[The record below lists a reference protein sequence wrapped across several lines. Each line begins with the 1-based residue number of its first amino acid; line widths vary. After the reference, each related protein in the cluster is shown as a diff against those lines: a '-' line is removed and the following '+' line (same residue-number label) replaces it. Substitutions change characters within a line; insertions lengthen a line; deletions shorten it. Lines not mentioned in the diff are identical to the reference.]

1 MKKEFLLGFKIVEDK
16 DNELINIMKSQFVTN
31 YTDST
36 FLATLQA
43 NLRACNSF
51 CFSVSFIKKAGLV
64 LLANDIKSAIERGAR
79 GKLITSTY
87 QNFTDVESLKFFLKL
102 VLAYEN
108 FECHLEDECFYDE
121 KNFSTCGFHTK
132 GYLFE
137 FDERCELIIGS
148 SNITRY
154 ALLKNIEWDL
164 VVNCR
169 NGDEPYI
176 SAYAEFEDLWNK
188 TINLT
193 QERIEIYAQKLNFA
207 IERWDMD
214 YDLAAQRVNPNYMQ
228 RKALK
233 ELNRNRAIGI
243 DRALVISATGS
254 GKTYLAAFDAL
265 NFAPNR
271 LLYVV
276 HEGSILRKSL
286 ETFQMVFGGLKTCG
300 MYTGESKEIDTD
312 FIFSTNVSMCRSLE
326 LFDKK
331 EFDYIIIDE
340 CHHAVADTY
349 RKIIDYFEPEFLLG
363 LTATENR
370 MDNQDVVELF
380 GNNIPYELRL
390 RDAIINDLIV
400 PFHYYGIRDEL
411 IDYGLSDT
419 AERRLIAQLAN
430 EDNCNFIHQ
439 QIEKH
444 RHKGQKLKAL
454 AFCRNVQHARMMAE
468 NMSGF
473 YHTAFLTGQNKTG
486 ERIRAYNDLQS
497 DNRNLEILFAVDILN
512 EGVDI
517 PGVNMVLFLRPTESS
532 TIFIQQLGRGLRKYA
547 NKEYVT
553 ILDFIG
559 NSYKRSV
566 HIALALGSLSK
577 GYILEKK
584 LLKLMVREDFKLLG
598 LEEYGVKIHID
609 DLSKE
614 EILQHIE
621 NENFNQLRYLKKDYQ
636 NFKSYLKLQSYPKH
650 VDYMNSDYAPN
661 LLKFMKI
668 KINGQKTNSYYKFL
682 VGIGEEVPLFSEKQI
697 KAINYLSNLLPL
709 VRRHEFLIVK
719 CLLNGEY
726 REEKI
731 RPWLENEIGGFANEQ
746 FDHAM
751 QFMKEGGV
759 ITHSENEIK
768 FGCEVEPEFEDYVK
782 DLVEYGLSQYSV
794 RYTNDEDD
802 FLLYQDYRQDQ
813 ALLKILE
820 NPKHNQYGSYYKN
833 GNMYIFAGLKKDSTV
848 QEHLNYK
855 DRFLDKE
862 TFQWESIA
870 NISAKDEQL
879 QKECKEVFIFVRKV
893 NSENGIT
900 LPYTFVGKG
909 RLQNPRKNATSN
921 GSILYDIHLD
931 NPLPNDLMEDF
942 QWIA

>member
-1 MKKEFLLGFKIVEDK
+1 
-16 DNELINIMKSQFVTN
+16 MKSRFLTN
-31 YTDST
+31 YSETS
-36 FLATLQA
+36 FLATIQA
-43 NLRACNSF
+43 NLRECDEFS
-51 CFSVSFIKKAGLV
+51 FSVSFIKKAGLV
-64 LLANDIKSAIERGAR
+64 LLANDIRLALERGAK

-87 QNFTDVESLKFFLKL
+87 QNFTDVESLNFFLKL
-102 VLAYEN
+102 AITFEN
-108 FECHLEDECFYDE
+108 FECHLDDECFYDE
-121 KNFSTCGFHTK
+121 KNYSTFGFHTK
-132 GYLFE
+132 GYIFV
-137 FDERCELIIGS
+137 FGNRCELIVGS

-164 VVNCR
+164 VVDCQKT
-169 NGDEPYI
+169 DV
-176 SAYAEFEDLWNK
+176 AYRDACEEFDKLWGK
-188 TINLT
+188 TYDLT
-193 QERIEIYAQKLNFA
+193 QDHINVYAQKINFA

-214 YDLAAQRVNPNYMQ
+214 YDLSEQRIKPNYMQ

-243 DRALVISATGS
+243 NRALIISATGS

-265 NFAPNR
+265 NFAPTR

-286 ETFQMVFGGLKTCG
+286 ETFQEVFGGLKSCG
-300 MYTGESKEIDTD
+300 MYSGEAKELEAD

-340 CHHAVADTY
+340 CHHAVAETY
-349 RKIIDYFEPEFLLG
+349 RQIIDYFEPEFLLG

-370 MDNQDVVELF
+370 MDNKDVVELF

-411 IDYGLSDT
+411 VDYGLKDSE
-419 AERRLIAQLAN
+419 ERRLIAQMSN
-430 EDNCNFIHQ
+430 EDNCEFIYR

-444 RHKGQKLKAL
+444 RPTGQKLKAL
-454 AFCRNVQHARMMAE
+454 AFCRNIQHARMMAD
-468 NMSGF
+468 NLSDY
-473 YHTAFLTGQNKTG
+473 YHTAFLSGKNQTG
-486 ERIRAYNDLQS
+486 ERIRAYNDLQN
-497 DNRNLEILFAVDILN
+497 DNKELEILFAVDILN

-532 TIFIQQLGRGLRKYA
+532 TIFIQQLGRGLRKFQ
-547 NKEYVT
+547 NKNYVT

-584 LLKLMVREDFKLLG
+584 LLKTMVRDDFRILG
-598 LEEYGVKIHID
+598 LEQYGVKINID

-614 EILQHIE
+614 EILHHIE
-621 NENFNQLRYLKKDYQ
+621 NENFNQIRYLKKDYQ
-636 NFKSYLKLQSYPKH
+636 NFKSYLKTPTFPKH
-650 VDYMNSDYAPN
+650 MDYVNSDYAPN

-668 KINGQKTNSYYKFL
+668 KIDNKKTNSYYGFL
-682 VGIGEEVPLFSEKQI
+682 RGIGEDVPLFTDEQI
-697 KAINYLSNLLPL
+697 AAINYISSLLPL
-709 VRRHEFLIVK
+709 VRRHEYLVVK
-719 CLLNGEY
+719 LLLSG
-726 REEKI
+726 I
-731 RPWLENEIGGFANEQ
+731 TSENEIRQSVFSEITGCSDEQ
-746 FDHAM
+746 FNHALR
-751 QFMKEGGV
+751 FMREGGV
-759 ITHSENEIK
+759 IYQSEGRIHLSCDADEE
-768 FGCEVEPEFEDYVK
+768 FVEFVS
-782 DLVEYGLSQYSV
+782 DLLEYGPSQYVV
-794 RYTNDEDD
+794 RYKDGED

-820 NPKHNQYGSYYKN
+820 NPKHNQLGTYYKN
-833 GNMYIFAGLKKDSTV
+833 GNVYIFAGLKKDDSV

-855 DRFLDKE
+855 DKFIDNE

-870 NISAKDEQL
+870 HISSKEESL
-879 QKECKEVFIFVRKV
+879 QRESRRAFVFVRKV
-893 NSENGIT
+893 ESENGIT
-900 LPYTFVGKG
+900 LPFTFVGTGK
-909 RLQNPRKNATSN
+909 LLNPRKNATTN
-921 GSILYDIHLD
+921 GSILYDIHMD
-931 NPLPNDLMEDF
+931 NALPEDLMEDF
-942 QWIA
+942 KWTA

>member
-1 MKKEFLLGFKIVEDK
+1 
-16 DNELINIMKSQFVTN
+16 MKSRFLTN
-31 YTDST
+31 YTDTT
-36 FLATLQA
+36 FLATIQA
-43 NLRACNSF
+43 NLRSCNAF
-51 CFSVSFIKKAGLV
+51 AFSVSFIKKAGLV
-64 LLANDIKSAIERGAR
+64 LLANDIKSALERGAK

-87 QNFTDVESLKFFLKL
+87 QNFTDVESLNFFFKL
-102 VLAYEN
+102 ALSFEN
-108 FECHLEDECFYDE
+108 FDCHLDDDCFYDE
-121 KNFSTCGFHTK
+121 KNYSTNGFHTK

-137 FDERCELIIGS
+137 FDDRCELVIGS

-164 VVNCR
+164 VIDCHKT
-169 NGDEPYI
+169 DEAYQ
-176 SAYAEFEDLWNK
+176 SACIEFGELWEK
-188 TINLT
+188 TLELT
-193 QERIEIYAQKLNFA
+193 QERINLYAQKINFA

-214 YDLAAQRVNPNYMQ
+214 YDLAEQKIKPNYMQ

-233 ELNRNRAIGI
+233 ELNRNRAIGVN
-243 DRALVISATGS
+243 RALIVSATGS

-286 ETFQMVFGGLKTCG
+286 ETFQVVFGSLKTCG
-300 MYTGESKEIDTD
+300 MYSGEAKELEAD
-312 FIFSTNVSMCRSLE
+312 FIFTTNVSMCRSLA

-349 RKIIDYFEPEFLLG
+349 RQIIDYFEPEFLLG

-370 MDNQDVVELF
+370 MDNKDVVEIF

-411 IDYGLSDT
+411 VNYGLSDSE
-419 AERRLIAQLAN
+419 ERRLIAQISN
-430 EDNCNFIHQ
+430 EDNCNFIYQ
-439 QIEKH
+439 QIESH
-444 RHKGQKLKAL
+444 RPQGQKLKAL
-454 AFCRNVQHARMMAE
+454 AFCRNIQHARMMAE
-468 NMSGF
+468 NLSEY
-473 YHTAFLTGQNKTG
+473 YHTAFLSGKNKTG

-497 DNRNLEILFAVDILN
+497 DNKELEILFAVDILN

-532 TIFIQQLGRGLRKYA
+532 TIFIQQLGRGLRKFP
-547 NKEYVT
+547 NKSYVT

-584 LLKLMVREDFKLLG
+584 LLKAMLRNDFRALG
-598 LEEYGVKIHID
+598 LEEYGVQINID

-621 NENFNQLRYLKKDYQ
+621 NENFNRIQYLKKDYQ
-636 NFKSYLKLQSYPKH
+636 NFKSYLKTSTFPKH
-650 VDYMNSDYAPN
+650 MDYVNSDYAPN

-668 KINGQKTNSYYKFL
+668 KIDNKKTNSYYGFL
-682 VGIGEEVPLFSEKQI
+682 KGIGEDVPLFTEEQI
-697 KAINYLSNLLPL
+697 MAINYISSLLPL
-709 VRRHEFLIVK
+709 VRRHEYLIVK
-719 CLLNGEY
+719 HLIEGITSEYQLRHLLA
-726 REEKI
+726 
-731 RPWLENEIGGFANEQ
+731 NEIVGYTEEQ
-746 FDHAM
+746 FDHALR
-751 QFMKEGGV
+751 FMKEGGV
-759 ITHSENEIK
+759 VIQFDEQVK
-768 FGCEVEPEFEDYVK
+768 FRCSIDPEFEEYVT
-782 DLVEYGLSQYSV
+782 DMLEYGLSQYDV
-794 RYTNDEDD
+794 RYKNEED

-820 NPKHNQYGSYYKN
+820 NPKHNQLGTYYKD
-833 GNMYIFAGLKKDSTV
+833 GKMYVFAGLKKDDSV

-855 DRFLDKE
+855 NKFLDSE
-862 TFQWESIA
+862 TFQWESVADI
-870 NISAKDEQL
+870 KEREEKQ
-879 QKECKEVFIFVRKV
+879 QKGSELVYVFVRKV
-893 NSENGIT
+893 ESENGIV
-900 LPYTFVGKG
+900 LPFTFVGTG
-909 RLQNPRKNATSN
+909 QLHNPRKGTTTN
-921 GSILYDIHLD
+921 GSILYDIHMD
-931 NPLPNDLMEDF
+931 NPLPDDLMEDF
-942 QWIA
+942 KWIA

>member
-1 MKKEFLLGFKIVEDK
+1 
-16 DNELINIMKSQFVTN
+16 MKSRFLTN
-31 YTDST
+31 YTDTT
-36 FLATLQA
+36 FLATIQA
-43 NLRACNSF
+43 NLRTCKRFS
-51 CFSVSFIKKAGLV
+51 FSVSFIKKAGLV
-64 LLANDIKSAIERGAR
+64 LLSNDIRSALERGAE

-87 QNFTDVESLKFFLKL
+87 QNFTDVESLNFFLKL
-102 VLAYEN
+102 AFA
-108 FECHLEDECFYDE
+108 FEKFDCHLDDECFYNE
-121 KNFSTCGFHTK
+121 KNYTTNGFHTK

-137 FDERCELIIGS
+137 FDERCELIVGS

-164 VVNCR
+164 VIDCQKQ
-169 NGDEPYI
+169 DE
-176 SAYAEFEDLWNK
+176 AYQNACIEFEDLWSK
-188 TINLT
+188 TYDLT
-193 QERIEIYAQKLNFA
+193 QDRINIYAQKLNFA

-214 YDLAAQRVNPNYMQ
+214 YDLAEQKIKPNYMQ

-243 DRALVISATGS
+243 DKALVISATGS

-265 NFAPNR
+265 NFAPER

-286 ETFQMVFGGLKTCG
+286 ETFQEVFGGLKTCG
-300 MYTGESKEIDTD
+300 MYSGEAKELEAD

-326 LFDKK
+326 LFGKK

-340 CHHAVADTY
+340 CHHAVAETY
-349 RKIIDYFEPEFLLG
+349 RQIIDYFEPEFLLG

-370 MDNQDVVELF
+370 MDNQDVVEIF

-411 IDYGLSDT
+411 VNYGLTD
-419 AERRLIAQLAN
+419 AGERRLIAQISS
-430 EDNCNFIHQ
+430 EENCEFIYQ
-439 QIEKH
+439 QIESH
-444 RHKGQKLKAL
+444 RPEGQKLKAL
-454 AFCRNVQHARMMAE
+454 AFCRNIQHARMMAE
-468 NMSGF
+468 NMGDY
-473 YHTAFLTGQNKTG
+473 YHTAFLSGKNKTG

-497 DNRNLEILFAVDILN
+497 ENKELEILFAVDILN

-532 TIFIQQLGRGLRKYA
+532 TIFIQQLGRGLRKYT
-547 NKEYVT
+547 NKPYVT

-584 LLKLMVREDFKLLG
+584 LLKSMVREDFKVLG
-598 LEEYGVKIHID
+598 LEDYGVKISID

-614 EILQHIE
+614 EILHHID
-621 NENFNQLRYLKKDYQ
+621 NENFNQIRYLKKDYQ
-636 NFKSYLKLQSYPKH
+636 NFKSYLKTPTFPKH
-650 VDYMNSDYAPN
+650 MDYVNSDYAPN

-668 KINGQKTNSYYKFL
+668 KIDNKKTNSYYGFL
-682 VGIGEEVPLFSEKQI
+682 KGIGEDVPLFTDEQI
-697 KAINYLSNLLPL
+697 TAIDYISSLLPL
-709 VRRHEFLIVK
+709 VRRHEFLVVIH
-719 CLLNGEY
+719 LLEGITYEWT
-726 REEKI
+726 I
-731 RPWLENEIGGFANEQ
+731 RQLIADEISGYADEQ
-746 FDHAM
+746 LDHALR
-751 QFMKEGGV
+751 FMNEGGV
-759 ITHSENEIK
+759 IIQSNGTITFRCS
-768 FGCEVEPEFEDYVK
+768 VDPEFVEFMS
-782 DLVEYGLSQYSV
+782 DLLEYGLSQYSV
-794 RYTNDEDD
+794 RYKDEDD

-820 NPKHNQYGSYYKN
+820 NPKHNQLGTYYKD

-855 DRFLDKE
+855 DKFLDSE

-870 NISAKDEQL
+870 HISAKEEYL
-879 QKECKEVFIFVRKV
+879 QRTCKQAFIFVRKV
-893 NSENGIT
+893 KTENGIT
-900 LPYTFVGKG
+900 LPFTFVGTG
-909 RLQNPRKNATSN
+909 QLQNPRKDATTN
-921 GSILYDIHLD
+921 GSILYDIHM
-931 NPLPNDLMEDF
+931 NTPLSDELMEDF
-942 QWIA
+942 KWTA

>member
-1 MKKEFLLGFKIVEDK
+1 MDSRFL
-16 DNELINIMKSQFVTN
+16 TN
-31 YTDST
+31 YTDTT
-36 FLATLQA
+36 FLATIQA
-43 NLRACNSF
+43 NLRSCKIFA
-51 CFSVSFIKKAGLV
+51 FSVSFIKKAGLV
-64 LLANDIKSAIERGAR
+64 LLANDIKSALERGAKGR
-79 GKLITSTY
+79 LITSTY
-87 QNFTDVESLKFFLKL
+87 QNFTDVESLNYFIKL
-102 VLAYEN
+102 ALSFDN
-108 FECHLEDECFYDE
+108 FECHLDDECFYDE
-121 KNFSTCGFHTK
+121 KNYSTQGFHTK

-137 FDERCELIIGS
+137 FEDRCELVVGS

-164 VVNCR
+164 VIDCHKTDAVYKNACIEF
-169 NGDEPYI
+169 DYI
-176 SAYAEFEDLWNK
+176 WNK
-188 TINLT
+188 TYKLS
-193 QERIEIYAQKLNFA
+193 QERIDLYAQKINFA

-214 YDLAAQRVNPNYMQ
+214 YDLAEQVIKPNYMQ

-233 ELNRNRAIGI
+233 ELNRNRAIGVN
-243 DRALVISATGS
+243 RALIVSATGS

-286 ETFQMVFGGLKTCG
+286 ETFQEVFGALKTCG
-300 MYTGESKEIDTD
+300 MYTGEAKELEAD
-312 FIFSTNVSMCRSLE
+312 FIFTTNVSMCRSLD

-340 CHHAVADTY
+340 CHHAVASTY
-349 RKIIDYFEPEFLLG
+349 RQIIEYFEPEFLLG

-400 PFHYYGIRDEL
+400 PFHYFGIRDEL
-411 IDYGLSDT
+411 VDYGLTDS
-419 AERRLIAQLAN
+419 AERRLIAQISN
-430 EDNCNFIHQ
+430 EDNCEFISQ

-444 RHKGQKLKAL
+444 RPSGQKLKAL
-454 AFCRNVQHARMMAE
+454 AFCRNIQHARMMAE
-468 NMSGF
+468 NLSDY
-473 YHTAFLTGQNKTG
+473 YHTAFLSGKNKTG

-497 DNRNLEILFAVDILN
+497 DNKELEILFAVDILN

-532 TIFIQQLGRGLRKYA
+532 TIFIQQLGRGLRKYP
-547 NKEYVT
+547 NKSFVT

-584 LLKLMVREDFKLLG
+584 LLKTMVRDDFRTLG
-598 LEEYGVKIHID
+598 LDEYGVEINID

-614 EILQHIE
+614 EILHHID
-621 NENFNQLRYLKKDYQ
+621 NENFNHIRYLKKDYQ
-636 NFKSYLKLQSYPKH
+636 NFKSYLKTLTYPKH
-650 VDYMNSDYAPN
+650 MDYVNSDYAPN

-668 KINGQKTNSYYKFL
+668 KIENKKTNSYYGFL
-682 VGIGEEVPLFSEKQI
+682 KGIGEDVPLFTEEQI
-697 KAINYLSNLLPL
+697 KAINYMSSLLPL
-709 VRRHEFLIVK
+709 VRRHEYIILK
-719 CLLNGEY
+719 HLLNDITS
-726 REEKI
+726 EKQL
-731 RPWLENEIGGFANEQ
+731 RQLLSKEIVGYTEDQ
-746 FDHAM
+746 FDHALR
-751 QFMKEGGV
+751 FMKEGGA
-759 ITHSENEIK
+759 
-768 FGCEVEPEFEDYVK
+768 VEQSDGQIELSCVVDAEFREYMA
-782 DLVEYGLSQYSV
+782 DLLDYGLSQYLV
-794 RYTNDEDD
+794 RYKDEDD

-820 NPKHNQYGSYYKN
+820 NPKHNQLGTYYKN
-833 GNMYIFAGLKKDSTV
+833 GKMYIFAGLKKDDSV

-855 DRFLDKE
+855 DKFLDNE

-870 NISAKDEQL
+870 HISVKEEEL
-879 QKECKEVFIFVRKV
+879 QKKSEMAYIFVRKV
-893 NSENGIT
+893 ESENGIT
-900 LPYTFVGKG
+900 LPYTYVGTGK
-909 RLQNPRKNATSN
+909 LINPRKNATTN
-921 GSILYDIHLD
+921 GSILYDIHMET
-931 NPLPNDLMEDF
+931 PLPDDLMEDF

>member
-1 MKKEFLLGFKIVEDK
+1 MDSRFL
-16 DNELINIMKSQFVTN
+16 TN
-31 YTDST
+31 YTDTT
-36 FLATLQA
+36 FLATIQA
-43 NLRACNSF
+43 NLRSCKIFA
-51 CFSVSFIKKAGLV
+51 FSVSFIKKAGLV
-64 LLANDIKSAIERGAR
+64 LLANDIKSALERGAKGR
-79 GKLITSTY
+79 LITSTY
-87 QNFTDVESLKFFLKL
+87 QNFTDVESLNYFIKL
-102 VLAYEN
+102 ALSFDN
-108 FECHLEDECFYDE
+108 FECHLDDECFYDE
-121 KNFSTCGFHTK
+121 KNYSTQGFHTK

-137 FDERCELIIGS
+137 FEDRCELVVGS

-164 VVNCR
+164 VIDCHKTDAVYKNACIEF
-169 NGDEPYI
+169 DYI
-176 SAYAEFEDLWNK
+176 WNK
-188 TINLT
+188 TYKLS
-193 QERIEIYAQKLNFA
+193 QERIDLYAQKINFA

-214 YDLAAQRVNPNYMQ
+214 YDLAEQVIKPNYMQ

-233 ELNRNRAIGI
+233 ELNRNRAIGVN
-243 DRALVISATGS
+243 RALIVSATGS

-276 HEGSILRKSL
+276 HEGSILRKSF
-286 ETFQMVFGGLKTCG
+286 ETFQEVFGALKTCG
-300 MYTGESKEIDTD
+300 MYTGEAKELEAD
-312 FIFSTNVSMCRSLE
+312 FIFTTNVSMCRSLD

-340 CHHAVADTY
+340 CHHAVASTY
-349 RKIIDYFEPEFLLG
+349 RQIIEYFEPEFLLG

-400 PFHYYGIRDEL
+400 PFHYFGIRDEL
-411 IDYGLSDT
+411 VDYGLTDS
-419 AERRLIAQLAN
+419 AERRLIAQISN
-430 EDNCNFIHQ
+430 EDNCEFISQ

-444 RHKGQKLKAL
+444 RPSGQKLKAL
-454 AFCRNVQHARMMAE
+454 AFCRNIQHARMMAE
-468 NMSGF
+468 NLSDY
-473 YHTAFLTGQNKTG
+473 YHTAFLSGKNKTG

-497 DNRNLEILFAVDILN
+497 DNKELEILFAVDILN

-532 TIFIQQLGRGLRKYA
+532 TIFIQQLGRGLRKYP
-547 NKEYVT
+547 NKSFVT

-584 LLKLMVREDFKLLG
+584 LLKTMVRDDFRTLG
-598 LEEYGVKIHID
+598 LDEYGVEINID

-614 EILQHIE
+614 EILHHID
-621 NENFNQLRYLKKDYQ
+621 NENFNHIRYLKKDYQ
-636 NFKSYLKLQSYPKH
+636 NFKSYLKTLTYPKH
-650 VDYMNSDYAPN
+650 MDYVNSDYAPN

-668 KINGQKTNSYYKFL
+668 KIENKKTNSYYGFL
-682 VGIGEEVPLFSEKQI
+682 KGIGEDVPLFTEEQI
-697 KAINYLSNLLPL
+697 KTINYMSSLLPL
-709 VRRHEFLIVK
+709 VRRHEYIILK
-719 CLLNGEY
+719 HLLND
-726 REEKI
+726 I
-731 RPWLENEIGGFANEQ
+731 TSEIQLRQLLSKEIVGYTEDQ
-746 FDHAM
+746 FDHALR
-751 QFMKEGGV
+751 FMKEGGA
-759 ITHSENEIK
+759 
-768 FGCEVEPEFEDYVK
+768 VEQSDGQIELSCVVDAEFREYMA
-782 DLVEYGLSQYSV
+782 DLLDYGLSQYLV
-794 RYTNDEDD
+794 RYKDEDD

-820 NPKHNQYGSYYKN
+820 NPKHNQLGTYYKN
-833 GNMYIFAGLKKDSTV
+833 GKMYIFAGLKKDDSV

-855 DRFLDKE
+855 DKFLDNE

-870 NISAKDEQL
+870 HISVKEEEL
-879 QKECKEVFIFVRKV
+879 QKKSEMAYIFVRKV
-893 NSENGIT
+893 ESENGIT
-900 LPYTFVGKG
+900 LPYTYVGTGK
-909 RLQNPRKNATSN
+909 LINPRKNATTN
-921 GSILYDIHLD
+921 GSILYDIHMET
-931 NPLPNDLMEDF
+931 PLPDDLMEDF

>member
-1 MKKEFLLGFKIVEDK
+1 MQSRFL
-16 DNELINIMKSQFVTN
+16 TN
-31 YTDST
+31 YTDTT
-36 FLATLQA
+36 FLATIQS
-43 NLRACNSF
+43 NLRTCKEF
-51 CFSVSFIKKAGLV
+51 CFSVSFIKKAGLL
-64 LLANDIKSAIERGAR
+64 LLANDIRSALERGAK

-87 QNFTDVESLKFFLKL
+87 QNFTDVESLNFFLKL
-102 VLAYEN
+102 TLSFDS
-108 FECHLEDECFYDE
+108 FECHLDDECFYDE
-121 KNFSTCGFHTK
+121 KNYSTNGFHTK
-132 GYLFE
+132 GYLFD
-137 FDERCELIIGS
+137 FDDRCELIVGS

-164 VVNCR
+164 VVDCQKQE
-169 NGDEPYI
+169 DAFQ
-176 SAYAEFEDLWNK
+176 SALKEFVDLWNK
-188 TINLT
+188 TFELT
-193 QERIEIYAQKLNFA
+193 QERINLYAQKINFA

-214 YDLAAQRVNPNYMQ
+214 YDLAEQIIKPNYMQ

-243 DRALVISATGS
+243 SRALIISATGS

-286 ETFQMVFGGLKTCG
+286 ETFQKIFGGYKICG
-300 MYTGESKEIDTD
+300 VYSGEAKELDAD
-312 FIFSTNVSMCRSLE
+312 FIFSTNVSMCRSLD

-340 CHHAVADTY
+340 CHHAVAETY
-349 RKIIDYFEPEFLLG
+349 RQIIDYFEPEFLLG

-370 MDNQDVVELF
+370 MDNKDVVEIF

-411 IDYGLSDT
+411 VDYGLTDSE
-419 AERRLIAQLAN
+419 ERRLIAQISN
-430 EDNCNFIHQ
+430 EDNCEFIYQ
-439 QIEKH
+439 QIENH
-444 RHKGQKLKAL
+444 RPEGQKLKAL
-454 AFCRNVQHARMMAE
+454 AFCRNIQHARMMADNLSE
-468 NMSGF
+468 H
-473 YHTAFLTGQNKTG
+473 YHTAFLSGKNKTG

-497 DNRNLEILFAVDILN
+497 DNKELEILFAVDILN

-532 TIFIQQLGRGLRKYA
+532 TIFIQQLGRGLRKYP
-547 NKEYVT
+547 NKSYVT

-584 LLKLMVREDFKLLG
+584 LLKTMVREDFHILG
-598 LEEYGVKIHID
+598 LDEYGVKINID

-614 EILQHIE
+614 EILHHID
-621 NENFNQLRYLKKDYQ
+621 NENFNQIRYLKKDYQ
-636 NFKSYLKLQSYPKH
+636 NFKSYLKIPTFPKH
-650 VDYMNSDYAPN
+650 MDYVNSDYAPN

-668 KINGQKTNSYYKFL
+668 KIDNKKTNSYYGFL
-682 VGIGEEVPLFSEKQI
+682 KGIGEEVPLFTDEQI
-697 KAINYLSNLLPL
+697 SAINYISSLLPL

-719 CLLNGEY
+719 ILLDGIFAESQ
-726 REEKI
+726 I
-731 RPWLENEIGGFANEQ
+731 RQLLANEIDGYTDEQ
-746 FDHAM
+746 FVHALR
-751 QFMKEGGV
+751 FMKEGGV
-759 ITHSENEIK
+759 IVQSDGVIR
-768 FGCEVEPEFEDYVK
+768 FRCSYDPEFK
-782 DLVEYGLSQYSV
+782 DFVSDLLEYGLSQYAV
-794 RYTNDEDD
+794 RYKDEDD

-820 NPKHNQYGSYYKN
+820 NPKHNQLGTYYKN
-833 GNMYIFAGLKKDSTV
+833 GKMYIFAGLKKDDSV

-855 DRFLDKE
+855 DKFLDNE

-870 NISAKDEQL
+870 HISAKEENL
-879 QKECKEVFIFVRKV
+879 QNECTQAYVFVRKV
-893 NSENGIT
+893 ESENGIT
-900 LPYTFVGKG
+900 LPFTFVGTG
-909 RLQNPRKNATSN
+909 QLHNPRKDATTN
-921 GSILYDIHLD
+921 GSILYDIHMD
-931 NPLPNDLMEDF
+931 KPLPDDLMEDF
-942 QWIA
+942 KWIA

>member
-1 MKKEFLLGFKIVEDK
+1 MDSRFL
-16 DNELINIMKSQFVTN
+16 TN
-31 YTDST
+31 YTDTT
-36 FLATLQA
+36 FLATIQA
-43 NLRACNSF
+43 NLRSCKIFA
-51 CFSVSFIKKAGLV
+51 FSVSFIKKAGLV
-64 LLANDIKSAIERGAR
+64 LLANDIKSALERGAKGR
-79 GKLITSTY
+79 LITSTY
-87 QNFTDVESLKFFLKL
+87 QNFTDVESLNYFIKL
-102 VLAYEN
+102 ALSFDN
-108 FECHLEDECFYDE
+108 FECHLDDECFYDE
-121 KNFSTCGFHTK
+121 KNYSTQGFHTK

-137 FDERCELIIGS
+137 FEDRCELVVGS

-164 VVNCR
+164 VIDCHKTDAVYKNA
-169 NGDEPYI
+169 YI
-176 SAYAEFEDLWNK
+176 EFDYIWNK
-188 TINLT
+188 TYKLS
-193 QERIEIYAQKLNFA
+193 QERIDLYAQKINFA

-214 YDLAAQRVNPNYMQ
+214 YDLAEQVIKPNYMQ

-233 ELNRNRAIGI
+233 ELNRNRAIGVN
-243 DRALVISATGS
+243 RALIVSATGS

-286 ETFQMVFGGLKTCG
+286 ETFQEVFGSLKTCG
-300 MYTGESKEIDTD
+300 MYTGEAKELEAD
-312 FIFSTNVSMCRSLE
+312 FIFTTNVSMCRSLD

-340 CHHAVADTY
+340 CHHAVASTY
-349 RKIIDYFEPEFLLG
+349 RQIIEYFEPEFLLG

-400 PFHYYGIRDEL
+400 PFHYFGIRDEL
-411 IDYGLSDT
+411 VDYGLTDS
-419 AERRLIAQLAN
+419 AERRLIAQISN
-430 EDNCNFIHQ
+430 EDNCEFISQ

-444 RHKGQKLKAL
+444 RPSGQKLKAL
-454 AFCRNVQHARMMAE
+454 AFCRNIQHARMMAE
-468 NMSGF
+468 NLSDY
-473 YHTAFLTGQNKTG
+473 YHTAFLSGKNKTG

-497 DNRNLEILFAVDILN
+497 DNKELEILFAVDILN

-532 TIFIQQLGRGLRKYA
+532 TIFIQQLGRGLRKYP
-547 NKEYVT
+547 NKSFVT

-584 LLKLMVREDFKLLG
+584 LLKTMVRDDFRTLG
-598 LEEYGVKIHID
+598 LDEYGVEINID

-614 EILQHIE
+614 EILHHID
-621 NENFNQLRYLKKDYQ
+621 NENFNHIRYLKKDYQ
-636 NFKSYLKLQSYPKH
+636 NFKSYLKTLTYPKH
-650 VDYMNSDYAPN
+650 MDYVNSDYAPN

-668 KINGQKTNSYYKFL
+668 KIENKKTNSYYGFL
-682 VGIGEEVPLFSEKQI
+682 KGIGEDVPLFTEEQI
-697 KAINYLSNLLPL
+697 KAINYMSSLLPL
-709 VRRHEFLIVK
+709 VRRHEYIILK
-719 CLLNGEY
+719 HLLNDITS
-726 REEKI
+726 EKQL
-731 RPWLENEIGGFANEQ
+731 RQLLSKEIVGYTEDQ
-746 FDHAM
+746 FDHALR
-751 QFMKEGGV
+751 FMKEGGA
-759 ITHSENEIK
+759 
-768 FGCEVEPEFEDYVK
+768 VEQSDGQIELSCVVDAEFREYMA
-782 DLVEYGLSQYSV
+782 DLLDYGLSQYLV
-794 RYTNDEDD
+794 RYKDEDD

-820 NPKHNQYGSYYKN
+820 NPKHNQLGTYYKN
-833 GNMYIFAGLKKDSTV
+833 GKMYIFAGLKKDDSV

-855 DRFLDKE
+855 DKFLDNE

-870 NISAKDEQL
+870 HISVKEEEL
-879 QKECKEVFIFVRKV
+879 QKKSEMAYIFVRKV
-893 NSENGIT
+893 ESENGIT
-900 LPYTFVGKG
+900 LPYTYVGTGK
-909 RLQNPRKNATSN
+909 LINPRKNATTN
-921 GSILYDIHLD
+921 GSILYDIHMET
-931 NPLPNDLMEDF
+931 PLPDDLMEDF

>member
-1 MKKEFLLGFKIVEDK
+1 MQSRFL
-16 DNELINIMKSQFVTN
+16 TN
-31 YTDST
+31 YTETT
-36 FLATLQA
+36 FLATIQS
-43 NLRACNSF
+43 NLRACKEF

-64 LLANDIKSAIERGAR
+64 LLANDIKSALERGAK

-87 QNFTDVESLKFFLKL
+87 QNFTDIESLNFFLKL
-102 VLAYEN
+102 ALSFEN
-108 FECHLEDECFYDE
+108 FECHLDDECFYDE
-121 KNFSTCGFHTK
+121 KNYSTNGFHTK

-137 FDERCELIIGS
+137 FNDHCELVVGS

-164 VVNCR
+164 VVDCQKQ
-169 NGDEPYI
+169 DDAYQ
-176 SAYAEFEDLWNK
+176 SALKEYNNLWDKTFEITQDR
-188 TINLT
+188 INL
-193 QERIEIYAQKLNFA
+193 YAQKINFA

-214 YDLAAQRVNPNYMQ
+214 YDLAEQIIKPNYMQ

-243 DRALVISATGS
+243 SKSLIISATGS

-286 ETFQMVFGGLKTCG
+286 ETFQKIFGGLKTCG
-300 MYTGESKEIDTD
+300 VYSGEAKELDAD
-312 FIFSTNVSMCRSLE
+312 FIFSTNVSMCRSLD

-349 RKIIDYFEPEFLLG
+349 RQIIDYFEPEFLLG

-370 MDNQDVVELF
+370 MDNKDVVEIF

-411 IDYGLSDT
+411 VDYGLTDSE
-419 AERRLIAQLAN
+419 ERRLIAQISN
-430 EDNCNFIHQ
+430 EDNCEFIYQ
-439 QIEKH
+439 QIENH
-444 RHKGQKLKAL
+444 RPEGQKLKAL
-454 AFCRNVQHARMMAE
+454 AFCRNIQHARMMAD
-468 NMSGF
+468 NMSEH
-473 YHTAFLTGQNKTG
+473 YHTAFLSGKNKTG

-497 DNRNLEILFAVDILN
+497 DNKELEILFAVDILN

-532 TIFIQQLGRGLRKYA
+532 TIFIQQLGRGLRKYH
-547 NKEYVT
+547 NKSYVT

-584 LLKLMVREDFKLLG
+584 LLKTMVREDFRILG
-598 LEEYGVKIHID
+598 LEEFGVKISID
-609 DLSKE
+609 NLSKE
-614 EILQHIE
+614 EILHHID
-621 NENFNQLRYLKKDYQ
+621 NENFNLPRYLKKDYQ
-636 NFKSYLKLQSYPKH
+636 NFKSYLKTPTFPKH
-650 VDYMNSDYAPN
+650 MDYVNSDYAPN

-668 KINGQKTNSYYKFL
+668 KIDNKKTNSYYGFL
-682 VGIGEEVPLFSEKQI
+682 KGIGEDVPLFSEEQVA
-697 KAINYLSNLLPL
+697 AINYISSLLPL

-719 CLLNGEY
+719 HMMDGIIEDGHIRQLLA
-726 REEKI
+726 EEI
-731 RPWLENEIGGFANEQ
+731 DGYTDEQ
-746 FDHAM
+746 FDHALR
-751 QFMKEGGV
+751 FMREGGV
-759 ITHSENEIK
+759 ITQSDNIIR
-768 FGCEVEPEFEDYVK
+768 FRCDNDPEFK
-782 DLVEYGLSQYSV
+782 DFISDLLEYGLSQYAV
-794 RYTNDEDD
+794 RYKDRDD

-820 NPKHNQYGSYYKN
+820 NPKHNQLGTYYKN
-833 GNMYIFAGLKKDSTV
+833 GKMYIFAGLKKDDSV

-855 DRFLDKE
+855 DKFLDNA

-870 NISAKDEQL
+870 HITAKEENL
-879 QKECKEVFIFVRKV
+879 QKESKQAYVFVRKV
-893 NSENGIT
+893 ESENGIT
-900 LPYTFVGKG
+900 LPFTFVGTG
-909 RLQNPRKNATSN
+909 QLYNPRKDATTN
-921 GSILYDIHLD
+921 GSILYDIHMD
-931 NPLPNDLMEDF
+931 KPLPDDLMDDF
-942 QWIA
+942 KWTA

>member
-1 MKKEFLLGFKIVEDK
+1 
-16 DNELINIMKSQFVTN
+16 MKSRFLTN
-31 YTDST
+31 NTDTT
-36 FLATLQA
+36 FLATIQA
-43 NLRACNSF
+43 NLRSCRSF
-51 CFSVSFIKKAGLV
+51 AFSVSFIKKAGLV
-64 LLANDIKSAIERGAR
+64 LLANDMKSALERGAK

-87 QNFTDVESLKFFLKL
+87 QNFTDIESLNFFFKL
-102 VLAYEN
+102 ALTFEN
-108 FECHLEDECFYDE
+108 FDCHLDDECFFDE
-121 KNFSTCGFHTK
+121 KNYSTRGFHTK

-137 FDERCELIIGS
+137 FDNRCELIVGS

-164 VVNCR
+164 VIDCYKT
-169 NGDEPYI
+169 DETFQ
-176 SAYAEFEDLWNK
+176 SAYLEFDNLWRK
-188 TINLT
+188 TLELT
-193 QERIEIYAQKLNFA
+193 QERINLYAQKINFA

-214 YDLAAQRVNPNYMQ
+214 YDLAEQKIKPNYMQ

-233 ELNRNRAIGI
+233 ELNRNRSIGVN
-243 DRALVISATGS
+243 RALIVSATGS

-286 ETFQMVFGGLKTCG
+286 ETFQEVFGSLKTCG
-300 MYTGESKEIDTD
+300 MYSGEAKELEAD
-312 FIFSTNVSMCRSLE
+312 FIFATNVSMCRSLE

-349 RKIIDYFEPEFLLG
+349 RQIIDYFEPEFLLG

-370 MDNQDVVELF
+370 MDNKDVVELF

-411 IDYGLSDT
+411 VNYGLTDSE
-419 AERRLIAQLAN
+419 ERRLIAQISN

-439 QIEKH
+439 QIESH
-444 RHKGQKLKAL
+444 RPEGQKLKAL
-454 AFCRNVQHARMMAE
+454 AFCRNIQHARMMAE
-468 NMSGF
+468 NLSEYYNTTFLSGK
-473 YHTAFLTGQNKTG
+473 NKTG

-497 DNRNLEILFAVDILN
+497 DNKELEILFAVDILN

-532 TIFIQQLGRGLRKYA
+532 TIFIQQLGRGLRKFP
-547 NKEYVT
+547 NKSYVT

-584 LLKLMVREDFKLLG
+584 LLKAMLRNDFRALG
-598 LEEYGVKIHID
+598 LEEYGVKINID

-614 EILQHIE
+614 EILHHID
-621 NENFNQLRYLKKDYQ
+621 NENFNRIQYLKKDYQ
-636 NFKSYLKLQSYPKH
+636 NFKSYLKTPTFPKH
-650 VDYMNSDYAPN
+650 MDYVNSDYAPN
-661 LLKFMKI
+661 LLKFMKVKVDWDGKKRI
-668 KINGQKTNSYYKFL
+668 ANSYYGFL
-682 VGIGEEVPLFSEKQI
+682 KGIGEDVPLFTEDQI
-697 KAINYLSNLLPL
+697 IAINYISSLLPL
-709 VRRHEFLIVK
+709 VRRHEYLIVK
-719 CLLNGEY
+719 HLLEGLTSEY
-726 REEKI
+726 QLRE
-731 RPWLENEIGGFANEQ
+731 LLANEIAGYTEEQ
-746 FDHAM
+746 FDHALR
-751 QFMKEGGV
+751 FMKEGGV
-759 ITHSENEIK
+759 VMQSDVQVK
-768 FGCEVEPEFEDYVK
+768 FSCFIDPEFEEYVT
-782 DLVEYGLSQYSV
+782 DMLEYGLSQYDV
-794 RYTNDEDD
+794 RYKNEED

-820 NPKHNQYGSYYKN
+820 NPKHNQLGTYYKD
-833 GNMYIFAGLKKDSTV
+833 GKMYIFAGLKKDDSV

-855 DRFLDKE
+855 DKFLDSK

-870 NISAKDEQL
+870 RISEKEENL
-879 QKECKEVFIFVRKV
+879 QKESKTAYVFIRKV
-893 NSENGIT
+893 ESENGIT
-900 LPYTFVGKG
+900 LPFTFVGTG
-909 RLQNPRKNATSN
+909 QLHNPRKDATTN
-921 GSILYDIHLD
+921 GSILYDIHMD
-931 NPLPNDLMEDF
+931 NPLPDDLMEDF
-942 QWIA
+942 KWTA

>member
-1 MKKEFLLGFKIVEDK
+1 MESRFL
-16 DNELINIMKSQFVTN
+16 TN
-31 YTDST
+31 YTDTT
-36 FLATLQA
+36 FLATIQT
-43 NLRACNSF
+43 NLRMCKEF

-64 LLANDIKSAIERGAR
+64 LLMNDIRSAIERGAR

-87 QNFTDVESLKFFLKL
+87 QNFTDVESLNSFLKL
-102 VLAYEN
+102 ALTFDN
-108 FECHLEDECFYDE
+108 FECHLDDECFYDE
-121 KNFSTCGFHTK
+121 RNYTTNGFHTK
-132 GYLFE
+132 GYLFD
-137 FDERCELIIGS
+137 FGDRCEVIVGS

-164 VVNCR
+164 VVDCQKQ
-169 NGDEPYI
+169 DESYLN
-176 SAYAEFEDLWNK
+176 ACKEFNDLWGK
-188 TINLT
+188 TYELTQDHINL
-193 QERIEIYAQKLNFA
+193 YAQKLNFA

-214 YDLAAQRVNPNYMQ
+214 YDLAEQRIKPNYMQ

-243 DRALVISATGS
+243 SRALVVSATGS
-254 GKTYLAAFDAL
+254 GKTYLAAFDAM

-286 ETFQMVFGGLKTCG
+286 ETFQEVFGGLKTCG
-300 MYTGESKEIDTD
+300 MYTGEAKELEAD
-312 FIFSTNVSMCRSLE
+312 FIFTTNVSMCNSLE

-340 CHHAVADTY
+340 CHHAVASTY
-349 RKIIDYFEPEFLLG
+349 RKIIEYFEPEFLLG

-411 IDYGLSDT
+411 IDYGLTDS
-419 AERRLIAQLAN
+419 AERRLIAQMSD
-430 EDNCNFIHQ
+430 EENCDFIYQ

-444 RHKGQKLKAL
+444 RPQGQKLKAL
-454 AFCRNVQHARMMAE
+454 AFCRNIQHARMMKE
-468 NMSGF
+468 NMEEY
-473 YHTAFLTGQNKTG
+473 YHTAFLSGKNKTG

-497 DNRNLEILFAVDILN
+497 DNKELEILFAVDILN

-532 TIFIQQLGRGLRKYA
+532 TIFIQQLGRGLRKFQ
-547 NKEYVT
+547 NKSHVT

-584 LLKLMVREDFKLLG
+584 LLKSMVREDFKPLG
-598 LEEYGVKIHID
+598 LEEYGVKISID

-614 EILQHIE
+614 EILHHIDK
-621 NENFNQLRYLKKDYQ
+621 ENFNQIRYLKKDYL
-636 NFKSYLKLQSYPKH
+636 NFKDYLKTPTFPKH
-650 VDYMNSDYAPN
+650 MDYVNSDYAPN

-668 KINGQKTNSYYKFL
+668 RIDGKKTESYYGFL
-682 VGIGEEVPLFSEKQI
+682 KGIGEDVPLFTEEQI
-697 KAINYLSNLLPL
+697 SAIAYLSSMLPL
-709 VRRHEFLIVK
+709 VRRHEFLIAQ
-719 CLLNGEY
+719 CLLNDITSESQ
-726 REEKI
+726 I
-731 RPWLENEIGGFANEQ
+731 RQILSNEIGGYTDEQ
-746 FDHAM
+746 FDHALR
-751 QFMKEGGV
+751 FMVEGGAV
-759 ITHSENEIK
+759 IADD
-768 FGCEVEPEFEDYVK
+768 GEVMFACDADPEFKEFVSDM
-782 DLVEYGLSQYSV
+782 LNYGLSQYGV
-794 RYTNDEDD
+794 RYKNDEED

-820 NPKHNQYGSYYKN
+820 NPKHNQYGTYYKN
-833 GNMYIFAGLKKDSTV
+833 GNMYIFAGLKKDDSV
-848 QEHLNYK
+848 QDHLNYK
-855 DRFLDKE
+855 DKFLDKE

-870 NISAKDEQL
+870 NITEKDIEKQRTSK
-879 QKECKEVFIFVRKV
+879 QAFIFVRKV
-893 NSENGIT
+893 KVENGIT
-900 LPYTFVGKG
+900 LPFTFVGTG
-909 RLQNPRKNATSN
+909 QLHNPRTDATTN
-921 GSILYDIHLD
+921 GSILYDIHMD
-931 NPLPNDLMEDF
+931 TPLPDDLMEDF
-942 QWIA
+942 KWTA

>member
-1 MKKEFLLGFKIVEDK
+1 MNSRFL
-16 DNELINIMKSQFVTN
+16 TN
-31 YTDST
+31 YTDTS
-36 FLATLQA
+36 FLATIQA
-43 NLRACNSF
+43 NLRTCKEF
-51 CFSVSFIKKAGLV
+51 LFSISFIKKAGLV
-64 LLANDIKSAIERGAR
+64 LLANDIRTALERGVK

-87 QNFTDVESLKFFLKL
+87 QIFTDVESLNFFLKL
-102 VLAYEN
+102 AISFEN
-108 FECHLEDECFYDE
+108 FECHLDDECFYDE
-121 KNFSTCGFHTK
+121 KNYSTNGFHTK

-137 FDERCELIIGS
+137 FDNRCELIVGS

-164 VVNCR
+164 VVDCQKQ
-169 NGDEPYI
+169 DKVYQ
-176 SAYAEFEDLWNK
+176 SACKEFDNLWDK
-188 TINLT
+188 TFELS
-193 QERIEIYAQKLNFA
+193 QEHIDIYAQKINFA

-214 YDLAAQRVNPNYMQ
+214 YDLAEQKVKPNYMQ

-243 DRALVISATGS
+243 SRALIISATGS

-265 NFAPNR
+265 NFSPNR

-286 ETFQMVFGGLKTCG
+286 ETFQEVFGGLKTCG
-300 MYTGESKEIDTD
+300 MYTGEAKELEAD
-312 FIFSTNVSMCRSLE
+312 FLFSTNVSMCRSLE

-349 RKIIDYFEPEFLLG
+349 RQIIDYFEPEFLLG

-370 MDNQDVVELF
+370 MDNKDVVELF

-411 IDYGLSDT
+411 VDYSLTDSE
-419 AERRLIAQLAN
+419 ERRLIAQISN
-430 EDNCNFIHQ
+430 EDNCEFIYQ
-439 QIEKH
+439 QIESH
-444 RHKGQKLKAL
+444 RPQGQKLKAL
-454 AFCRNVQHARMMAE
+454 AFCRNIQHARMMAE
-468 NMSGF
+468 NLGEY
-473 YHTAFLTGQNKTG
+473 YHTAFLSGRNTTG
-486 ERIRAYNDLQS
+486 ERLRAYNDLQN
-497 DNRNLEILFAVDILN
+497 DNKELEILFAVDILN

-532 TIFIQQLGRGLRKYA
+532 TIFIQQLGRGLRKFQ
-547 NKEYVT
+547 NKPYVT

-584 LLKLMVREDFKLLG
+584 LLKTMVKEDFRILG
-598 LEEYGVKIHID
+598 LDQYGVKINID

-614 EILQHIE
+614 EILHHIE
-621 NENFNQLRYLKKDYQ
+621 NENFNQIRYMKKDYN
-636 NFKSYLKLQSYPKH
+636 NFKNYLKSPTFPKH
-650 VDYMNSDYAPN
+650 MDYVNSDYAPN

-668 KINGQKTNSYYKFL
+668 KIEGKKTNSYYGFL
-682 VGIGEEVPLFSEKQI
+682 KGICEEDIPIFTDEQVW
-697 KAINYLSNLLPL
+697 AIDYISSLLPL

-719 CLLNGEY
+719 HLLNGVTSEND
-726 REEKI
+726 I
-731 RPWLENEIGGFANEQ
+731 RKLIANEIVCYTDEQ
-746 FDHAM
+746 FDHALR
-751 QFMKEGGV
+751 FMNEGGV
-759 ITHSENEIK
+759 VQQSDGKIHFRCS
-768 FGCEVEPEFEDYVK
+768 VDPEFKEYVS
-782 DLVEYGLSQYSV
+782 DLLEYGLSQYAV
-794 RYTNDEDD
+794 RYTDEDD

-820 NPKHNQYGSYYKN
+820 NPKHNQLGTYYKN
-833 GNMYIFAGLKKDSTV
+833 GNMYIFAGLKKDDSV

-855 DRFLDKE
+855 DKFLDNE

-870 NISAKDEQL
+870 KIKADEEQK
-879 QKECKEVFIFVRKV
+879 QKESKQAFVFVRKV
-893 NSENGIT
+893 ESENGIT
-900 LPYTFVGKG
+900 LPFTFVGTGK
-909 RLQNPRKNATSN
+909 LQNPRKDATTN

-931 NPLPNDLMEDF
+931 HPLPDDLMEDF
-942 QWIA
+942 KWIA

>member
-1 MKKEFLLGFKIVEDK
+1 MESRFL
-16 DNELINIMKSQFVTN
+16 TN
-31 YTDST
+31 YTDTT
-36 FLATLQA
+36 FLATIQTD
-43 NLRACNSF
+43 LRMCKEF

-64 LLANDIKSAIERGAR
+64 LLMNDIRSAIERGAK

-87 QNFTDVESLKFFLKL
+87 QNFTDVESLNSFLKL
-102 VLAYEN
+102 ALTFDN
-108 FECHLEDECFYDE
+108 FECHLDDECFYDE
-121 KNFSTCGFHTK
+121 RNYTTNGFHTK
-132 GYLFE
+132 GYLFD
-137 FDERCELIIGS
+137 FGDRCEVIVGS

-164 VVNCR
+164 VVDCKKQ
-169 NGDEPYI
+169 DE
-176 SAYAEFEDLWNK
+176 AYQNACKEFDELWSK
-188 TINLT
+188 TYELTQDHINL
-193 QERIEIYAQKLNFA
+193 YAQKLNFA

-214 YDLAAQRVNPNYMQ
+214 YDLAEQRIKPNYMQ

-243 DRALVISATGS
+243 SRALVVSATGS
-254 GKTYLAAFDAL
+254 GKTYLAAFDAM

-286 ETFQMVFGGLKTCG
+286 ETFQEVFGGLKTCG
-300 MYTGESKEIDTD
+300 MYTGEAKELEAD
-312 FIFSTNVSMCRSLE
+312 FIFTTNVSMCNSLE

-340 CHHAVADTY
+340 CHHAVASTY
-349 RKIIDYFEPEFLLG
+349 RKIIEYFEPEFLLG

-411 IDYGLSDT
+411 IDYGLTDS
-419 AERRLIAQLAN
+419 AERRLIAQMSD
-430 EDNCNFIHQ
+430 EENCDFIYQ

-444 RHKGQKLKAL
+444 RPQGQKLKAL
-454 AFCRNVQHARMMAE
+454 AFCRNIQHARMMKE
-468 NMSGF
+468 NMEEY
-473 YHTAFLTGQNKTG
+473 YHTAFLSGKNKTG

-497 DNRNLEILFAVDILN
+497 DNKELEILFAVDILN

-532 TIFIQQLGRGLRKYA
+532 TIFIQQLGRGLRKFQ
-547 NKEYVT
+547 NKSHVT

-584 LLKLMVREDFKLLG
+584 LLKSMVREDFKPLG
-598 LEEYGVKIHID
+598 LEEYGVKISID

-614 EILQHIE
+614 EILHHIDK
-621 NENFNQLRYLKKDYQ
+621 ENFNQIRYLKKDYQ
-636 NFKSYLKLQSYPKH
+636 NFKDYLKTPTFPKH
-650 VDYMNSDYAPN
+650 MDYVNSDYAPN

-668 KINGQKTNSYYKFL
+668 RIDGKKTESYYGFL
-682 VGIGEEVPLFSEKQI
+682 KGIGEDVPLFTEEQI
-697 KAINYLSNLLPL
+697 AAIAYLSSMLPL
-709 VRRHEFLIVK
+709 VRRHEFLIAQ
-719 CLLNGEY
+719 CLLNDITSESQ
-726 REEKI
+726 I
-731 RPWLENEIGGFANEQ
+731 RQILSNEIGGYTDEQ
-746 FDHAM
+746 FDHALR
-751 QFMKEGGV
+751 FMVEGGAL
-759 ITHSENEIK
+759 IADD
-768 FGCEVEPEFEDYVK
+768 GEVMFACDADPEFKEFVS
-782 DLVEYGLSQYSV
+782 DLLNYGLSQYGV
-794 RYTNDEDD
+794 RYKNDEED

-820 NPKHNQYGSYYKN
+820 NPKHNQYGTYYKN
-833 GNMYIFAGLKKDSTV
+833 GNMYIFAGLKKDDSV
-848 QEHLNYK
+848 QDHLNYK
-855 DRFLDKE
+855 DKFLDKE

-870 NISAKDEQL
+870 NITEKDIEK
-879 QKECKEVFIFVRKV
+879 QKTSKQAFIFVRKV
-893 NSENGIT
+893 KVENGIT
-900 LPYTFVGKG
+900 LPFTFVGTG
-909 RLQNPRKNATSN
+909 QLHNPRTDATTN
-921 GSILYDIHLD
+921 GSILYDIHMD
-931 NPLPNDLMEDF
+931 TPLPDDLMEDF
-942 QWIA
+942 KWTA

>member
-1 MKKEFLLGFKIVEDK
+1 MDSRFL
-16 DNELINIMKSQFVTN
+16 TN
-31 YTDST
+31 YTDTT
-36 FLATLQA
+36 FLATIQA
-43 NLRACNSF
+43 NLRSCKIFA
-51 CFSVSFIKKAGLV
+51 FSVSFIKKAGLV
-64 LLANDIKSAIERGAR
+64 LLANDIKSALERGAKGR
-79 GKLITSTY
+79 LITSTY
-87 QNFTDVESLKFFLKL
+87 QNFTDVESLNYFIKL
-102 VLAYEN
+102 ALSFDN
-108 FECHLEDECFYDE
+108 FECHLDDECFYDE
-121 KNFSTCGFHTK
+121 KNYSTQGFHTK

-137 FDERCELIIGS
+137 FVDRCELVVGS

-164 VVNCR
+164 VIDCHKTDAVYKNACIEF
-169 NGDEPYI
+169 DYI
-176 SAYAEFEDLWNK
+176 WNK
-188 TINLT
+188 TYKLS
-193 QERIEIYAQKLNFA
+193 QERIDLYAQKINFA

-214 YDLAAQRVNPNYMQ
+214 YDLAEQVIKPNYMQ

-233 ELNRNRAIGI
+233 ELNRNRAIGVN
-243 DRALVISATGS
+243 RALIVSATGS

-286 ETFQMVFGGLKTCG
+286 ETFQEVFGALKTCG
-300 MYTGESKEIDTD
+300 MYTGEAKELEAD
-312 FIFSTNVSMCRSLE
+312 FIFTTNVSMCRSLD

-340 CHHAVADTY
+340 CHHAVASSY
-349 RKIIDYFEPEFLLG
+349 RQIIEYFEPEFLLG

-400 PFHYYGIRDEL
+400 PFHYFGIRDEL
-411 IDYGLSDT
+411 VDYGLTDS
-419 AERRLIAQLAN
+419 AERRLIAQISN
-430 EDNCNFIHQ
+430 EDNCEFISQ

-444 RHKGQKLKAL
+444 RPSGQKLKAL
-454 AFCRNVQHARMMAE
+454 AFCRNIQHARMMAE
-468 NMSGF
+468 NLSDY
-473 YHTAFLTGQNKTG
+473 YHTAFLSGKNKTG

-497 DNRNLEILFAVDILN
+497 DNKELEILFAVDILN

-532 TIFIQQLGRGLRKYA
+532 TIFIQQLGRGLRKYP
-547 NKEYVT
+547 NKSFVT

-584 LLKLMVREDFKLLG
+584 LLKTMVRDDFRTLG
-598 LEEYGVKIHID
+598 LDEYGVEINID

-614 EILQHIE
+614 EILHHID
-621 NENFNQLRYLKKDYQ
+621 NENFNHIRYLKKDYQ
-636 NFKSYLKLQSYPKH
+636 NFKSYLKTLTYPKH
-650 VDYMNSDYAPN
+650 MDYVNSDYAPN

-668 KINGQKTNSYYKFL
+668 KIENKKTNSYYGFL
-682 VGIGEEVPLFSEKQI
+682 KGIGEDVPLFTEEQI
-697 KAINYLSNLLPL
+697 KAINYMSSLLPL
-709 VRRHEFLIVK
+709 VRRHEYIILK
-719 CLLNGEY
+719 HLLNDITS
-726 REEKI
+726 EKQL
-731 RPWLENEIGGFANEQ
+731 RQLLSKEIVGYTEDQ
-746 FDHAM
+746 FDHALR
-751 QFMKEGGV
+751 FMKEGGA
-759 ITHSENEIK
+759 
-768 FGCEVEPEFEDYVK
+768 VEQSDGQIELSCVVDAEFREYMA
-782 DLVEYGLSQYSV
+782 DLLDYGLSQYLV
-794 RYTNDEDD
+794 RYKDEDD

-820 NPKHNQYGSYYKN
+820 NPKHNQLGTYYKN
-833 GNMYIFAGLKKDSTV
+833 GKMYIFAGLKKDDSV

-855 DRFLDKE
+855 DKFLDNE

-870 NISAKDEQL
+870 HISVKEEEL
-879 QKECKEVFIFVRKV
+879 QKKNEMAYIFVRKV
-893 NSENGIT
+893 ESENGIT
-900 LPYTFVGKG
+900 LPYTYVGTGK
-909 RLQNPRKNATSN
+909 LINPRKNATTN
-921 GSILYDIHLD
+921 GSILYDIHMET
-931 NPLPNDLMEDF
+931 PLPDDLMEDF

>member
-1 MKKEFLLGFKIVEDK
+1 MESRFL
-16 DNELINIMKSQFVTN
+16 TN
-31 YTDST
+31 YTDTT
-36 FLATLQA
+36 FLATIQT
-43 NLRACNSF
+43 NLRMCKEF

-64 LLANDIKSAIERGAR
+64 LLMNDIRSAIERGAK

-87 QNFTDVESLKFFLKL
+87 QNFTDVESLNSFLKL
-102 VLAYEN
+102 ALTFDN
-108 FECHLEDECFYDE
+108 FECHLDDECFYDE
-121 KNFSTCGFHTK
+121 RNYTTNGFHTK
-132 GYLFE
+132 GYLFD
-137 FDERCELIIGS
+137 FGDRCEVIVGS

-164 VVNCR
+164 VVDCQKQ
-169 NGDEPYI
+169 DE
-176 SAYAEFEDLWNK
+176 AYLNACKEFNDLWGK
-188 TINLT
+188 TYELTQDHINL
-193 QERIEIYAQKLNFA
+193 YAQKLNFA

-214 YDLAAQRVNPNYMQ
+214 YDLAEQRIKPNYMQ

-243 DRALVISATGS
+243 SRALVVSATGS
-254 GKTYLAAFDAL
+254 GKTYLAAFDAM

-286 ETFQMVFGGLKTCG
+286 ETFQEVFGGLKTCG
-300 MYTGESKEIDTD
+300 MYTGEAKELEAD
-312 FIFSTNVSMCRSLE
+312 FIFTTNVSMCNSLE

-340 CHHAVADTY
+340 CHHAVASTY
-349 RKIIDYFEPEFLLG
+349 RKIIEYFEPEFLLG

-411 IDYGLSDT
+411 IDYGLTDS
-419 AERRLIAQLAN
+419 AERRLIAQMSD
-430 EDNCNFIHQ
+430 EENCDFIYQ

-444 RHKGQKLKAL
+444 RPQGQKLKAL
-454 AFCRNVQHARMMAE
+454 AFCRNIQHARMMKE
-468 NMSGF
+468 NMEEY
-473 YHTAFLTGQNKTG
+473 YHTAFLSGKNKTG

-497 DNRNLEILFAVDILN
+497 DNKELEILFAVDILN

-532 TIFIQQLGRGLRKYA
+532 TIFIQQLGRGLRKFQ
-547 NKEYVT
+547 NKSHVT

-584 LLKLMVREDFKLLG
+584 LLKSMVREDFKPLG
-598 LEEYGVKIHID
+598 LEEYGVKISID

-614 EILQHIE
+614 EILHHIDK
-621 NENFNQLRYLKKDYQ
+621 ENFNQIRYLKKDYQ
-636 NFKSYLKLQSYPKH
+636 NFKDYLKTPTFPKH
-650 VDYMNSDYAPN
+650 MDYVNSDYAPN

-668 KINGQKTNSYYKFL
+668 RIDGKKTESYYGFL
-682 VGIGEEVPLFSEKQI
+682 KGIGEDVPLFTEEQI
-697 KAINYLSNLLPL
+697 AAIAYLSSMLPL
-709 VRRHEFLIVK
+709 VRRHEFLIAQ
-719 CLLNGEY
+719 CLLNDITSESQ
-726 REEKI
+726 I
-731 RPWLENEIGGFANEQ
+731 RQILSNEIGGYTDEQ
-746 FDHAM
+746 FDHALR
-751 QFMKEGGV
+751 FMVEGGAV
-759 ITHSENEIK
+759 IADD
-768 FGCEVEPEFEDYVK
+768 GEVMFACDADLEFKEFVS
-782 DLVEYGLSQYSV
+782 DLLNYGLSQYGV
-794 RYTNDEDD
+794 RYKNDEED

-820 NPKHNQYGSYYKN
+820 NPKHNQYGTYYKN
-833 GNMYIFAGLKKDSTV
+833 GNMYIFAGLKKDDSV
-848 QEHLNYK
+848 QDHLNYK
-855 DRFLDKE
+855 DKFLDKE

-870 NISAKDEQL
+870 NITEKDIEKQRTSK
-879 QKECKEVFIFVRKV
+879 QAFIFVRKV
-893 NSENGIT
+893 KVENGIT
-900 LPYTFVGKG
+900 LPFTFVGTG
-909 RLQNPRKNATSN
+909 QLHNPRTDATTN
-921 GSILYDIHLD
+921 GSILYDIHMD
-931 NPLPNDLMEDF
+931 TPLPDDLMEDF
-942 QWIA
+942 KWTA

>member
-1 MKKEFLLGFKIVEDK
+1 MDSRFL
-16 DNELINIMKSQFVTN
+16 TN
-31 YTDST
+31 YTDTT
-36 FLATLQA
+36 FLATIQA
-43 NLRACNSF
+43 NLRSCKIFA
-51 CFSVSFIKKAGLV
+51 FSVSFIKKAGLV
-64 LLANDIKSAIERGAR
+64 LLANDIKSALERGAKGR
-79 GKLITSTY
+79 LITSTY
-87 QNFTDVESLKFFLKL
+87 QNFTDVESLNYFIKL
-102 VLAYEN
+102 ALSFDN
-108 FECHLEDECFYDE
+108 FECHLDDECFYDE
-121 KNFSTCGFHTK
+121 KNYSTQGFHTK

-137 FDERCELIIGS
+137 FEDRCELVVGS

-164 VVNCR
+164 VIDCHKTDAVYKNACIEF
-169 NGDEPYI
+169 DYI
-176 SAYAEFEDLWNK
+176 WNK
-188 TINLT
+188 TYKLS
-193 QERIEIYAQKLNFA
+193 QERIDLYAQKINFA

-214 YDLAAQRVNPNYMQ
+214 YDLAEQVIKPNYMQ

-233 ELNRNRAIGI
+233 ELNRNRAIGVN
-243 DRALVISATGS
+243 RALIVSATGS

-286 ETFQMVFGGLKTCG
+286 ETFQEVFGALKTCG
-300 MYTGESKEIDTD
+300 MYTGEAKELEAD
-312 FIFSTNVSMCRSLE
+312 FIFTTNVSMCRSLD

-340 CHHAVADTY
+340 CHHAVASSY
-349 RKIIDYFEPEFLLG
+349 RQIIEYFEPEFLLG

-400 PFHYYGIRDEL
+400 PFHYFGIRDEL
-411 IDYGLSDT
+411 VDYGLTDS
-419 AERRLIAQLAN
+419 AERRLIAQISN
-430 EDNCNFIHQ
+430 EDNCEFISQ

-444 RHKGQKLKAL
+444 RPSGQKLKAL
-454 AFCRNVQHARMMAE
+454 AFCRNIQHARMMAE
-468 NMSGF
+468 NLSDY
-473 YHTAFLTGQNKTG
+473 YHTAFLSGKNKTG

-497 DNRNLEILFAVDILN
+497 DNKELEILFAVDILN

-532 TIFIQQLGRGLRKYA
+532 TIFIQQLGRGLRKYP
-547 NKEYVT
+547 NKSFVT

-584 LLKLMVREDFKLLG
+584 LLKTMVRDDFRTLG
-598 LEEYGVKIHID
+598 LDEYGVEINID

-614 EILQHIE
+614 EILHHID
-621 NENFNQLRYLKKDYQ
+621 NENFNHIRYLKKDYQ
-636 NFKSYLKLQSYPKH
+636 NFKSYLKTLTYPKH
-650 VDYMNSDYAPN
+650 MDYVNSDYAPN

-668 KINGQKTNSYYKFL
+668 KIENKKTNSYYGFL
-682 VGIGEEVPLFSEKQI
+682 KGIGEDVPLFTEEQI
-697 KAINYLSNLLPL
+697 KAINYMSSLLPL
-709 VRRHEFLIVK
+709 VRRHEYIILK
-719 CLLNGEY
+719 HLLNDITS
-726 REEKI
+726 EKQL
-731 RPWLENEIGGFANEQ
+731 RQLLSKEIVGYTEDQ
-746 FDHAM
+746 FDHALR
-751 QFMKEGGV
+751 FMKEGGA
-759 ITHSENEIK
+759 
-768 FGCEVEPEFEDYVK
+768 VEQSDGQIELSCVVDAEFREYMA
-782 DLVEYGLSQYSV
+782 DLLDYGLSQYLV
-794 RYTNDEDD
+794 RYKDEDD

-820 NPKHNQYGSYYKN
+820 NPKHNQLGTYYKN
-833 GNMYIFAGLKKDSTV
+833 GKMYIFAGLKKDDSV

-855 DRFLDKE
+855 DKFLDNE

-870 NISAKDEQL
+870 HISVKEEEL
-879 QKECKEVFIFVRKV
+879 QKKSEMAYIFVRKV
-893 NSENGIT
+893 ESENGIT
-900 LPYTFVGKG
+900 LPYTYVGTGK
-909 RLQNPRKNATSN
+909 LINPRKNATTN
-921 GSILYDIHLD
+921 GSILYDIHMET
-931 NPLPNDLMEDF
+931 PLPDDLMEDF

>member
-1 MKKEFLLGFKIVEDK
+1 
-16 DNELINIMKSQFVTN
+16 MKSQLITN
-31 YTDST
+31 YTDTT
-36 FLATLQA
+36 FLATIQS
-43 NLRACNSF
+43 NLRACKTF
-51 CFSVSFIKKAGLV
+51 YFTVSFIKKAGLV
-64 LLANDIKSAIERGAR
+64 LLANDIKSAIERGAK

-87 QNFTDVESLKFFLKL
+87 QNFTDVESLKFFYKL
-102 VLAYEN
+102 SLSYKN
-108 FECHLEDECFYDE
+108 FKCHLEDECFYDE
-121 KNFSTCGFHTK
+121 KNYTTNGFHTK

-137 FDERCELIIGS
+137 FEERCEVIIGS

-164 VVNCR
+164 VVNCEKE
-169 NGDEPYI
+169 NAPYN
-176 SAYAEFEDLWNK
+176 SALVEFNDLWEK
-188 TINLT
+188 TNNLT
-193 QERIEIYAQKLNFA
+193 QERIDCYAQKLNFA

-214 YDLAAQRVNPNYMQ
+214 YDLAEQNISPNYMQ

-243 DRALVISATGS
+243 NRALVVSATGS

-265 NFAPNR
+265 NFAPNK

-276 HEGSILRKSL
+276 HEGSILHKSL
-286 ETFQMVFGGLKTCG
+286 ETFQIVFGGLKTCG
-300 MYTGESKEIDTD
+300 VYSGEAKEIDAD

-411 IDYGLSDT
+411 IDYGLSDSS
-419 AERRLIAQLAN
+419 ERRLIAQIAN
-430 EDNCNFIHQ
+430 DDNCNFIHQ

-444 RHKGQKLKAL
+444 RPIGQKLKAL
-454 AFCRNVQHARMMAE
+454 AFCRNVQHARMMAD
-468 NMSGF
+468 NMKEF
-473 YHTAFLTGQNKTG
+473 YHTAYLTGQNKTG
-486 ERIRAYNDLQS
+486 ERIRAYNDLQN
-497 DNRNLEILFAVDILN
+497 DNKELEILFAVDILN

-547 NKEYVT
+547 NKSHVT

-584 LLKLMVREDFKLLG
+584 LLKRMVKENFKILG
-598 LEEYGVKIHID
+598 LEEYGVKISID

-621 NENFNQLRYLKKDYQ
+621 SENFNQLRYLKKDYQ
-636 NFKSYLKLQSYPKH
+636 NFKSFLKTQSYPKH
-650 VDYMNSDYAPN
+650 MDYVNSDYAPN

-668 KINGQKTNSYYKFL
+668 KINNQKTNSYYKFL
-682 VGIGEEVPLFSEKQI
+682 LGIGEDIPLFSDEQVR
-697 KAINYLSNLLPL
+697 AINYLSSLLPL
-709 VRRHEFLIVK
+709 VRRHEFLIIK
-719 CLLNGEY
+719 SMLEGEY
-726 REEKI
+726 NKSAICKNLKEVI
-731 RPWLENEIGGFANEQ
+731 NGYTTEQ
-746 FDHAM
+746 FHHALR
-751 QFMKEGGV
+751 FMEDGGV
-759 ITHSENEIK
+759 ITCIGDMIK
-768 FGCEVEPEFEDYVK
+768 FCCEIDPEFREYID
-782 DLVEYGLSQYSV
+782 DLLAYGLSQYAV
-794 RYTNDEDD
+794 KYTSDEDD
-802 FLLYQDYRQDQ
+802 FLLYQDYRHDQ

-833 GNMYIFAGLKKDSTV
+833 GNMYIFAGLKKDASV

-855 DRFLDKE
+855 DKFLDKE

-870 NISAKDEQL
+870 NISANDEQM
-879 QKECKEVFIFVRKV
+879 QQNCNKVFIFVRKV

-900 LPYTFVGKG
+900 LPYTFVGTG
-909 RLQNPRKNATSN
+909 HLQNPRKNVTTN
-921 GSILYDIHLD
+921 GSILYDIQLD
-931 NPLPNDLMEDF
+931 TPLPDDLMEDF